1 MADGAPA
8 LSDLLRQAH
17 HLIGVQREIVGPVRY
32 LGGLPALED
41 AKWKGGD
48 EQSAADLE
56 VAPPREDAAPSTG
69 VLQSAPTDDLDAEPP
84 GLEAGPEVSALEDG
98 PPAERHPSALEDGP
112 EREGVLEPV
121 LALEAEPGG
130 FALEGAP
137 PSADTA
143 EPAAPAAVDN
153 STSTTDD
160 VPDLFGALPD
170 PSLDESLSPY
180 ERIEALIPEDSPLH
194 GMTSL
199 DEVYAWLSETEL
211 VPIDKER
218 INPVLG
224 TGDPNAD
231 LMVIGEAPGADE
243 DRQGIPFV
251 GRSGQLLDKIL
262 EAVLFKREEVYIC
275 NILKSRPPN
284 NRDPLPEEVEAHMPI
299 LYKQIALV
307 RPKVL
312 LAVGKSAGNGLLG
325 KKSSLGS
332 LRGTFQD
339 FYGLPLLVTYH
350 PAALLRN
357 PQWKRP
363 TWEDVKLLRTRYDQ
377 LTEA

>member
-1 MADGAPA
+1 MADVAPT
-8 LSDLLRQAH
+8 LSDLLREAR
-17 HLIGVQREIVGPVRY
+17 HLIGVQREIVGSVRY
-32 LGGLPALED
+32 LGGLPAEEELGATAERQSGLILEDDTSPGIDETSDLESRQADAKTTDARVLVEEAALPDLEDDSLEDDLQPLISETVSLTALED
-41 AKWKGGD
+41 AP
-48 EQSAADLE
+48 AAD
-56 VAPPREDAAPSTG
+56 
-69 VLQSAPTDDLDAEPP
+69 
-84 GLEAGPEVSALEDG
+84 PEGESGSPALED
-98 PPAERHPSALEDGP
+98 ET
-112 EREGVLEPV
+112 
-121 LALEAEPGG
+121 
-130 FALEGAP
+130 AP
-137 PSADTA
+137 ADTP
-143 EPAAPAAVDN
+143 EPTAPAAVDN
-153 STSTTDD
+153 GPLSSDD

-180 ERIEALIPEDSPLH
+180 ERIEALIPDDSPLH
-194 GMTSL
+194 DMTSL

-262 EAVLFKREEVYIC
+262 EAVLFKRDEVYIC

-299 LYKQIALV
+299 LFKQIALV

-312 LAVGKSAGNGLLG
+312 LAVGKSAGNGLLK
-325 KKSSLGS
+325 KKSSLAS

-377 LTEA
+377 LTEG

>member
-1 MADGAPA
+1 MSDRPLSLDTA
-8 LSDLLRQAH
+8 LREARAVLTLQS
-17 HLIGVQREIVGPVRY
+17 EIVGPTRF
-32 LGGLPALED
+32 LAGSP
-41 AKWKGGD
+41 
-48 EQSAADLE
+48 DLE
-56 VAPPREDAAPSTG
+56 LAPHAATPEADTPPPTPPAARQLDVPDDLSPDAPRPAGDGPST
-69 VLQSAPTDDLDAEPP
+69 DD
-84 GLEAGPEVSALEDG
+84 S
-98 PPAERHPSALEDGP
+98 
-112 EREGVLEPV
+112 
-121 LALEAEPGG
+121 
-130 FALEGAP
+130 
-137 PSADTA
+137 
-143 EPAAPAAVDN
+143 
-153 STSTTDD
+153 D

-170 PSLDESLSPY
+170 PSQDTSLSPY
-180 ERIEALIPEDSPLH
+180 ERIESLIPEGHPLH
-194 GMTSL
+194 DLNSL
-199 DEVYAWLSETEL
+199 EEVRDWLAETVL
-211 VPIDKER
+211 VPIDQDR

-224 TGDPNAD
+224 TGDPDAD

-243 DRQGIPFV
+243 DRKGEPFV

-284 NRDPLPEEVEAHMPI
+284 NRDPLPEEVEAHIPV

-312 LAVGKSAGNGLLG
+312 LAVGKSAGNGLLN
-325 KKSSLGS
+325 KKASLAS

-377 LTEA
+377 LVAAS